1 MLPYRLL
8 LTVPAAL
15 MAISI
20 HEFAHGAAA
29 DYLGDPTPR
38 LSGRLTLNPLAHL
51 DPIGALMLV
60 FFRFGWAKP
69 VMINPRYFR
78 DSRRGMMYVA
88 LAGPLANITLAYF
101 FALIGGLIARPL
113 QPMAARLLINF
124 FEINIA
130 LNLWLAAFNL
140 IPVPPLDG
148 SKILMGLLPGR
159 QAYALGQLEAYGP
172 LLLVFLIMSGLARQL
187 LLPIVRAL
195 TWGMRF
201 L

>member
-51 DPIGALMLV
+51 DPLGALMLV

-101 FALIGGLIARPL
+101 LRSSVV
-113 QPMAARLLINF
+113 LL
-124 FEINIA
+124 
-130 LNLWLAAFNL
+130 
-140 IPVPPLDG
+140 PVPC
-148 SKILMGLLPGR
+148 SR
-159 QAYALGQLEAYGP
+159 WRLGC
-172 LLLVFLIMSGLARQL
+172 
-187 LLPIVRAL
+187 
-195 TWGMRF
+195 
-201 L
+201 

>member
-1 MLPYRLL
+1 
-8 LTVPAAL
+8 
-15 MAISI
+15 
-20 HEFAHGAAA
+20 
-29 DYLGDPTPR
+29 
-38 LSGRLTLNPLAHL
+38 
-51 DPIGALMLV
+51 
-60 FFRFGWAKP
+60 
-69 VMINPRYFR
+69 
-78 DSRRGMMYVA
+78 MYVA
-88 LAGPLANITLAYF
+88 LADHQEHNFGAIFGAHRWSYCPSLAA
-101 FALIGGLIARPL
+101 
-113 QPMAARLLINF
+113 MAARLLINF